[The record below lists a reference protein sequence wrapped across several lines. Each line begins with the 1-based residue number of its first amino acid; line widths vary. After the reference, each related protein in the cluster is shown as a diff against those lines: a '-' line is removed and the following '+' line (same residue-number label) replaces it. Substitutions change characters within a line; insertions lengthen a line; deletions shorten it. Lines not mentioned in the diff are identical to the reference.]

1 MTPTREVYWN
11 IANAWLLYLFLAPA
25 MAVFIYGLWGHVKR
39 WRTGR
44 PEDRSGNV
52 AARLMAFARYGL
64 GQTRILR
71 NHYAGLF
78 HSLFFFGFIV
88 LFVGTMVVW
97 VHIDFGLKIMQ
108 GEFYL
113 WFQSLTLDLFGAFA
127 MIGLLMA
134 AARRLLFKPERLANS
149 KRDWVLLWLLA
160 ILVTGF
166 MIEGLRIVATSDPW
180 AAWSPVG
187 NAFGLAFAAVL
198 PESALRPVH
207 ASLWW
212 FHMGLVFG
220 LMAYAPYSKLLHIF
234 TASANLYLRSLD
246 VKGAAIKP
254 IDIETAETFG
264 ASTVEQFTWKG
275 LLDLDSCT
283 ACGRCQD
290 MCPAYATDKP
300 LSPKE
305 LILDLRRALH
315 DDAPGKPLIG
325 GRIQEETL
333 WSCTTCGAC
342 MEACPVFIEHIP
354 KIVDMRRYLLMEEGK
369 LPDPMEQALR
379 NVESRGHPFTGVT
392 TSRLEWCRDLDLK
405 ILTEGESAEY
415 LYWVGCANALNV
427 RNQNIARSFAKLLT
441 DAGVDFAILG
451 EDEHCTGDG
460 ARRMGNEFLFQTL
473 ARGNIDLLNG
483 RGVTKILTTCP
494 HCFNTFKNEYPQFGG
509 QFEVWHHSQFLAQL
523 IEEGRIKPQGALAGS
538 VTFHDPC
545 YLGRHNDTYE
555 APREVISAVAE
566 DRMVEMDRSRE
577 TSLCCGAGGGR
588 MWADEPAAQRVSN
601 LRASQV
607 AETKSDVLCTACPFC
622 MTMMDEA
629 MKTESDGRDVK
640 VLDIAEVLCGSD
652 PG

>member
-1 MTPTREVYWN
+1 MTPTREIYWN
-11 IANAWLLYLFLAPA
+11 IANAWILYLFLAPA
-25 MAVFIYGLWGHVKR
+25 LAVFIYGLWGHVKR

-52 AARLMAFARYGL
+52 AARLKALTHYGL
-64 GQTRILR
+64 GQARILR
-71 NHYAGLF
+71 SRYAGLF
-78 HSLFFFGFIV
+78 HSLFFFGFGV
-88 LFVGTMVVW
+88 LFIGTLVVW
-97 VHIDFGLKIMQ
+97 VHVDFGLKIMQ
-108 GEFYL
+108 GKFYL

-127 MIGLLMA
+127 MLGLLMA
-134 AARRLLFKPERLANS
+134 AARRMMFRPKRLANS
-149 KRDWVLLWLLA
+149 GHDWVLLWLLA

-166 MIEGLRIVATSDPW
+166 MIEGLRIVSTSDPW

-187 NAFGLAFAAVL
+187 NGFGLALAAVL
-198 PESALRPVH
+198 PESTLRPVH

-212 FHMGLVFG
+212 FHMALVFG

-234 TASANLYLRSLD
+234 TAPANLYLRSLD

-264 ASTVEQFTWKG
+264 VSSFEQFTWKG

-283 ACGRCQD
+283 ECGRCQD

-300 LSPKE
+300 LSPKA
-305 LILDLRRALH
+305 LILDLQSAAREGK
-315 DDAPGKPLIG
+315 PGEPLIG
-325 GRIQEETL
+325 TRIQEETL

-354 KIVDMRRYLLMEEGK
+354 KIVDMRRYLVMEEGK

-379 NVESRGHPFTGVT
+379 NVESRGHPFAGVT

-451 EDEHCTGDG
+451 EDEHCTGDS
-460 ARRMGNEFLFQTL
+460 ARRMGNEYLFQTL
-473 ARGNIDLLNG
+473 ARGNIDLLNR
-483 RGVTKILTTCP
+483 RGVAKILTTCP

-509 QFEVWHHSQFLAQL
+509 QFEVWHHSTFLAEL
-523 IEEGRIKPQGALAGS
+523 IDEGRIKPEGELAGS

-555 APREVISAVAE
+555 APREVISAVAG

-588 MWADEPAAQRVSN
+588 MWANEPAAQRVSN

-607 AETKSDVLCTACPFC
+607 AATKSNVLCTACPFC

-629 MKTESDGRDVK
+629 MKTEGDERDVR
-640 VLDIAEVLCGSD
+640 VLDIAEVLCGSEAS
-652 PG
+652 